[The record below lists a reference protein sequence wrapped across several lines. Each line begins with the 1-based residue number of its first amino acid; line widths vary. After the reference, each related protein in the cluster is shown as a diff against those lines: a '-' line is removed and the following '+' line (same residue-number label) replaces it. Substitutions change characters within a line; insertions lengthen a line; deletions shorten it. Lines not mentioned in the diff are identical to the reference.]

1 MTGDV
6 VVQSLWFIGAF
17 VLVLSSLIARRLP
30 IKDWVKMALI
40 WVAIFAVMFAI
51 VSSVTGGQ

>member
-30 IKDWVKMALI
+30 IREGMKMALI
-40 WVAIFAVMFAI
+40 WVAIFAVMFAV
-51 VSSVTGGQ
+51 VSLITGSQ